1 MKSRRYP
8 PAYFR
13 YFKARLWNLTR
24 PSIWGTAIF
33 LSVVGLTIK
42 EYWAR
47 PDIFTNR
54 QSKAVATQ
62 RQPNPTLS
70 PEDRANVADIDNL
83 PVLVYDSNRGALP
96 LEAAEPIPKTPV
108 KSALEEAIS
117 KQKTANDIK
126 LNVADNSAALPKS
139 DNPFLKQAD
148 NLLQL
153 SNIQRNN
160 RFLGLN
166 ASKPSS
172 TQPEGVEFPSGL
184 NLSGLNTGQ
193 IKKNNSTDKTVV
205 VNPLQAA
212 LNSASTNQNSSNLT
226 SGGPNLNSLQ
236 LPLNQS
242 FNSNQTNLSNSSQN
256 TINNFG
262 GLQPTNPLPN
272 QGITQPYTSPTGLT
286 TTADRI
292 NGIPNSTGYAQPTVT
307 NQPQTYYSN
316 YSNGTITQP
325 QTYYGNYNGNL
336 NNNLNNSQSLPNT
349 TQSIP
354 VTPPLT
360 PTVPN
365 YTIPYSSVPGANQRG
380 VPSNTTPG
388 NGALSNQGLQQSNQ
402 VQQYNY
408 SSSPT
413 QLPSQYPSAG
423 QVIRY

>member
-33 LSVVGLTIK
+33 LSIVGLTIK

-54 QSKAVATQ
+54 QSKPVATQ
-62 RQPNPTLS
+62 QSSPTLS

-83 PVLVYDSNRGALP
+83 PVLVYDSNLGALP
-96 LEAAEPIPKTPV
+96 LEAAEPIPKTPIR
-108 KSALEEAIS
+108 SALEEAIS

-126 LNVADNSAALPKS
+126 LNVADNSAPLPKS

-166 ASKPSS
+166 ASKSS
-172 TQPEGVEFPSGL
+172 NRAEGVEFPSGL
-184 NLSGLNTGQ
+184 NLSGLNSGQ
-193 IKKNNSTDKTVV
+193 IKKNNTDKTVA

-212 LNSASTNQNSSNLT
+212 LNSASTSQNSSNLT
-226 SGGPNLNSLQ
+226 SSSPNLNSLQ

-242 FNSNQTNLSNSSQN
+242 FNPNQTNLSNSSLN
-256 TINNFG
+256 TINGFG
-262 GLQPTNPLPN
+262 QLQPTNTLPN
-272 QGITQPYTSPTGLT
+272 QSITQPYSSRTGLT
-286 TTADRI
+286 TTADGI
-292 NGIPNSTGYAQPTVT
+292 NGIPSSTGYAQPTVT
-307 NQPQTYYSN
+307 NQPQTDYSN
-316 YSNGTITQP
+316 YNNGGITQP
-325 QTYYGNYNGNL
+325 QTYYGNYNNSNL
-336 NNNLNNSQSLPNT
+336 NNNFNNSQSPNT

-354 VTPPLT
+354 ITPPLT

-365 YTIPYSSVPGANQRG
+365 YTTPYSSVPGTNQTG

-388 NGALSNQGLQQSNQ
+388 NNALINQGLQQSNQ

-413 QLPSQYPSAG
+413 QVPSRYPSTG